1 MRQAVKMCGLALVD
15 AAQEL
20 FKYRRD
26 KGGFTGWLRPGF
38 PAFHSA
44 PRIRRLRSKSV
55 NPELFAQCANITPR
69 ALAEIA
75 KTEPDV
81 QALINE
87 RVEAGEI
94 FTAAKVKEIR
104 DEAGVIAGLPSQASR
119 RKAGPNR
126 TNAAANHGTLQH
138 RRPEGF
144 PRCRHAEIDALPRQH
159 L

>member
-1 MRQAVKMCGLALVD
+1 MAASRLPGIPQRSAYQAI
-15 AAQEL
+15 E
-20 FKYRRD
+20 
-26 KGGFTGWLRPGF
+26 
-38 PAFHSA
+38 
-44 PRIRRLRSKSV
+44 ISKSV